1 MRRASQNDSAK
12 ILGRNIRQ
20 ARLAKHWTQE
30 ILAFHCNLDRSYIG
44 SLERGKRNPNFQTLR
59 RVAKALE
66 VSVISLMIGL

>member
-1 MRRASQNDSAK
+1 MPRRNDNDK

-20 ARLAKHWTQE
+20 ARVAKGWTQE

-44 SLERGKRNPNFQTLR
+44 SLERGELNPNFKTLR

-66 VSVISLMIGL
+66 VSVTSLMTGL